1 MAFLSRY
8 KDGEDKFRFNLL
20 LMELQC
26 QEDEAYDYNIMILR
40 YLMHIGMLLRCVT
53 GRLTYRSSNFKM
65 PVE

>member
-26 QEDEAYDYNIMILR
+26 QEDEAYDYNIMNCDI
-40 YLMHIGMLLRCVT
+40 
-53 GRLTYRSSNFKM
+53 
-65 PVE
+65 